1 MRSDSFRA
9 IPYAPHRFPVL
20 GHAPVLL
27 RRPLPFLRS
36 LTDAGPVVRL
46 RLGPTSAYLVT
57 DPALVRR
64 VLVADAARYTKGLHY
79 RKLAALLGNSLS
91 TTDGRHHRER
101 RRLLQPAFHHRHLP
115 RYADL
120 IRESTLE
127 LADGWRAGAV
137 IAIDDAMRELSLT
150 VAARTLCS
158 AAPSAHAIETIRR
171 DLPTVLRGVAW
182 RVLISAPVLERLPLP
197 ANRRFTAANRRLR
210 QVVADLV
217 AHYRSAG
224 LDHGDLLSLLL
235 AARDPDTGAGLTDD
249 EIRDELVNLL
259 FAGTETTGNAM
270 AWLWHAVAAHPGVA
284 DRLRDEARDG
294 SGEYA
299 QRVARETLRLYPPP
313 WLVSRQ
319 TRAATELGGHL
330 LPAGAHVLFSPYAL
344 QRHPD
349 HFPDPDV
356 FDPDRWLPGR
366 RAEMSRTA
374 FLAFGAGPQN
384 CVGEGLAML
393 EITTVATT
401 LAARFRLVPVA
412 PTAPKVSA
420 TLTPDRLRMRVTP
433 W

>member
-1 MRSDSFRA
+1 MPTS
-9 IPYAPHRFPVL
+9 IPSAPQRFPVL

-36 LTDAGPVVRL
+36 LTDTGPVVHL
-46 RLGPTSAYLVT
+46 RLGPVSAYLVT
-57 DPALVRR
+57 DPRLVRR
-64 VLVADAARYTKGLHY
+64 VLVADAARFTKGLHY
-79 RKLAALLGNSLS
+79 QKLAALLGNSLS
-91 TTDGRHHRER
+91 TTDGRRHRER
-101 RRLLQPAFHHRHLP
+101 RRLLQPAFHHGHLA

-127 LADGWRAGAV
+127 LIDGWRAGAV
-137 IAIDDAMRELSLT
+137 LAIDDAMRELALT
-150 VAARTLCS
+150 VVARALCS
-158 AAPSAHAIETIRR
+158 AAPNTQAITVIRR

-182 RVLISAPVLERLPLP
+182 RVLVSAPVLERLPLP

-224 LDHGDLLSLLL
+224 VDNGDLLSLLL
-235 AARDPDTGAGLTDD
+235 AARHPDTGAGPTDD
-249 EIRDELVNLL
+249 EVCDEMVNLL

-270 AWLWHAVAAHPGVA
+270 AWLWHAVSAHPAVA
-284 DRLRDEARDG
+284 QRLHDESCGG
-294 SGEYA
+294 SVDYA

-319 TRAATELGGHL
+319 TRVAVELGGYR

-356 FDPDRWLPGR
+356 FDPDRWLPDR
-366 RAEMSRTA
+366 RAEVSRTA
-374 FLAFGAGPQN
+374 FLAFGAGSQN
-384 CVGEGLAML
+384 CIGEGLAML
-393 EITTVATT
+393 EITTVAATI
-401 LAARFRLVPVA
+401 AARFRLDPVL
-412 PTAPKVSA
+412 PTSPKPSA
-420 TLTPDRLRMRVTP
+420 ALTPDRLRMRVTP